1 MGKQKV
7 LLMLSWLLCL
17 APAEKKGS
25 AKPRTAAL
33 DFTRALNH
41 ALGAV
46 DLPLWR
52 FKMGPWRE
60 LPLLVL
66 CMDEGS
72 SAYAAVWYLLH
83 VNRLRCLP
91 CTCRHGLMSSLLRR
105 CCTLWLLCL

>member
-1 MGKQKV
+1 
-7 LLMLSWLLCL
+7 MLQMLKWPLCL

-25 AKPRTAAL
+25 SKPRTAAL

-52 FKMGPWRE
+52 FTMGPWRE

-72 SAYAAVWYLLH
+72 ASYAAVWYLQH
-83 VNRLRCLP
+83 VCNLRP
-91 CTCRHGLMSSLLRR
+91 AR
-105 CCTLWLLCL
+105 CAHMWSHEQRAA